1 MALTVERTAEVIRPA
16 RRFIAP
22 LLVGIP
28 VLLIVLA
35 TLGALT
41 QQDIPGLPVV
51 PGITLWGLPLDIWV
65 RDAATAITLGGALVG
80 GVLAPR
86 PDPWIG
92 RMVSLAALVW
102 LVSLAAQAV
111 LTVSEVLAV
120 PLEASFDPTIIWS
133 LLSQTTLGQVILIQA
148 ALVALVAVLG
158 WVVLDRVTG
167 LIILTAVA
175 VAAFLPGFTGHSGIA
190 DGHEAATISLGVHV
204 LAASAWIGGLI
215 ATASYLARRAPDGG
229 IVLRRFS
236 TVALISVILL
246 AESGLLN
253 ASLRIDGPAAL
264 ITSQYGS
271 IILAKVA
278 ILILLI
284 GYGWRARLAISAGR
298 GIPSVLRFATTEI
311 AWFGAVLGL
320 SVSLSRTAP
329 PASAASGDVIP
340 MSALIVLGLV
350 IPLALAMA
358 VPHMS
363 TLRIRP
369 MRNYPEAQGAVLV
382 FVMVLFGML
391 SAAGFLPVQLLALS
405 ALLILPALGWIFWD
419 SMLHARS
426 VGAVLLMAILLPVA
440 AWWIE
445 KDVAGGLALGTW
457 VTVALGIGLVSAAAF
472 LPKRMLEEAAL

>member
-1 MALTVERTAEVIRPA
+1 MALTVERTAHVIRPA

-22 LLVGIP
+22 LVVGIP

-51 PGITLWGLPLDIWV
+51 PGSTLWGLPFDIWV

-102 LVSLAAQAV
+102 LVALAAQAV

-120 PLEASFDPTIIWS
+120 PLSESFDPTIIWS

-148 ALVALVAVLG
+148 VLVAIVAVLG
-158 WVVLDRVTG
+158 WVILDRITG
-167 LIILTAVA
+167 LIILTAIA

-190 DGHEAATISLGVHV
+190 DGHEAATISLGLHV

-215 ATASYLARRAPDGG
+215 ATAVYLARRAPNGEV
-229 IVLRRFS
+229 VLRRFS
-236 TVALISVILL
+236 TVALVSVIVL

-253 ASLRIDGPAAL
+253 AALRVDGPAAL

-271 IILAKVA
+271 IILTKVA

-284 GYGWRARLAISAGR
+284 GYGWRARTAIAANQ
-298 GIPSVLRFATTEI
+298 GIPSVLRFAATEI

-329 PASAASGDVIP
+329 PAAPISGDVIP
-340 MSALIVLGLV
+340 VGVLIVLGLV
-350 IPLALAMA
+350 IPLALAVAMPQVIA
-358 VPHMS
+358 AR
-363 TLRIRP
+363 TRQL
-369 MRNYPEAQGAVLV
+369 RNYPEALGAALV
-382 FVMVLFGML
+382 FAMVIFGTL
-391 SAAGFLPVQLLALS
+391 SSSGFLPVQLLAFA
-405 ALLILPALGWIFWD
+405 ALLILPSLGWAFWN
-419 SMLHARS
+419 SMLHSRS
-426 VGAVLLMAILLPVA
+426 RGAAVLVAVMLPIA

-445 KDVAGGLALGTW
+445 RDVAGGLALGTW
-457 VTVALGIGLVSAAAF
+457 VMVALGIGLVCLVIF
-472 LPKRMLEEAAL
+472 LPKQTVGEMTA

>member
-1 MALTVERTAEVIRPA
+1 MALTVERTVEVIHPA
-16 RRFIAP
+16 RKFIAP

-51 PGITLWGLPLDIWV
+51 PGVTLWGLPIDIWV
-65 RDAATAITLGGALVG
+65 RDAATAITLGGALIG

-92 RMVSLAALVW
+92 RMVSLAALIW
-102 LVSLAAQAV
+102 LASLAAQAV

-133 LLSQTTLGQVILIQA
+133 LLSQTALGQVILIQA
-148 ALVALVAVLG
+148 VLVAIVAVLG

-167 LIILTAVA
+167 MIILTAVA

-190 DGHEAATISLGVHV
+190 DGHEAATISLGVHL

-215 ATASYLARRAPDGG
+215 ATASYLARRAPDGE
-229 IVLRRFS
+229 IVLHRFS

-271 IILAKVA
+271 IILTKVA
-278 ILILLI
+278 VLILLI
-284 GYGWRARLAISAGR
+284 GYGWRARVAVNAGK
-298 GIPSVLRFATTEI
+298 GVPSVLRFATTEI

-320 SVSLSRTAP
+320 SVALSRTAP
-329 PASAASGDVIP
+329 PAAATSGDVIP
-340 MSALIVLGLV
+340 MSALIVLGLA
-350 IPLALAMA
+350 IPLACAMA
-358 VPHMS
+358 VPHVLS
-363 TLRIRP
+363 QRVGQLRT
-369 MRNYPEAQGAVLV
+369 YPEALGAVLV
-382 FVMVLFGML
+382 FAMVLFGMF
-391 SAAGFLPVQLLALS
+391 STAGFLPVQLLAL
-405 ALLILPALGWIFWD
+405 AAIFILPALGWIFWD
-419 SMLHARS
+419 SMLHTRS
-426 VGAVLLMAILLPVA
+426 VGAVLLMAFMLPLA

-445 KDVAGGLALGTW
+445 RDVTGGLELGTW
-457 VTVALGIGLVSAAAF
+457 VTVALGIGLVCASAF
-472 LPKRMLEEAAL
+472 LPKRVLEEVPQ